1 MFDKFNKS
9 IISKHAGGGNSG
21 GQNKG
26 DKSAMIMDRSGF
38 GVLS

>member
-9 IISKHAGGGNSG
+9 IVSKHAGGGNG
-21 GQNKG
+21 GRQNRG

-38 GVLS
+38 GVMS